1 MSTNSKNTVGNV
13 ITKIAAVAVIAGVLV
28 YLTIY
33 LLHGNEYA
41 ETNDAQI
48 EAFINPVSARAGG
61 YIQQVRF
68 NEHQMVRKGDT
79 LVILE
84 DLEYQAKLEEAEAT
98 LEDAKAQLGVLSA
111 SIGTA
116 ETGVLV
122 NQDQVNSAKA
132 RLTQQRQDMVRYQ
145 NLIKEEAA
153 TGQELE
159 QITAR
164 HDVAESEYSGAQNN
178 LKSGYAKIRELQ
190 SRRALITADI
200 KKKTAQLTF
209 ARLNLGYT
217 VIRAPYDGQVGRKTI
232 MEGQQIQP
240 GQPLV
245 SIVNEKEKWV
255 TANFKETQLS
265 HLHIGQE
272 VFIAVD
278 GLEGSTYHGKVE
290 AISPSTGAKFS
301 LLPPD
306 NSTGN
311 FVKVVQRVPVKIRL
325 TDGNLDLLRVGM
337 SVVVSAK
344 KDVKI

>member
-1 MSTNSKNTVGNV
+1 MSNQSKNSVGNIV
-13 ITKIAAVAVIAGVLV
+13 TKTAAVLIIAGALV
-28 YLTIY
+28 YLTMY
-33 LLHGNEYA
+33 LLRSNDYA

-48 EAFINPVSARAGG
+48 EAYINPVSARAGG
-61 YIQQVRF
+61 YIQQVLF
-68 NEHQMVRKGDT
+68 NEHQMVKKGDT
-79 LVILE
+79 LVIL
-84 DLEYQAKLEEAEAT
+84 DDQEYRAKLEEAEAT
-98 LEDAKAQLGVLSA
+98 LEDAKAQLNVLSA
-111 SIGTA
+111 GIGTA
-116 ETGVLV
+116 QTGILV
-122 NQDQVNSAKA
+122 NKDQVNSAKA

-164 HDVAESEYSGAQNN
+164 HDVAESEFSGAQNN
-178 LKSGYAKIRELQ
+178 LKSGYAKVTELQ
-190 SRRALITADI
+190 SRRALILADI

-209 ARLNLGYT
+209 AKLNLGYT

-232 MEGQQIQP
+232 LEGQQIQP

-255 TANFKETQLS
+255 TANFKETQLN
-265 HLHIGQE
+265 HLYIGQE
-272 VFIAVD
+272 VSIAVD
-278 GLEGSTYHGKVE
+278 GLEGKFYYGKID
-290 AISPSTGAKFS
+290 AISPGTGSKFS

-325 TDGNLDLLRVGM
+325 TNGNMNLLRAGM
-337 SVVVSAK
+337 SVTVWAK
-344 KDVKI
+344 KNEQL